1 MTFQTY
7 KKAVEIFLSGLL
19 TLPDVPRPKPI
30 LPAPHFAAF
39 NLQQIVVAAV
49 FVNTIELHLH

>member
-1 MTFQTY
+1 
-7 KKAVEIFLSGLL
+7 VEIFLSGLL